1 MLMRRLPSPHDTKEK
16 GARSL
21 KIDKDKL
28 KSLVREF
35 ARYLVVGGAAF
46 LVDWGTL
53 YITYNY
59 VFAGLEGQPLAIST
73 AAGAIVLGSWRLVLA
88 TAAGFI
94 LGLIFNYIL
103 SLIWVFKSA
112 KQQNKG
118 KTVGAFL
125 IFAVIGVIGLLL
137 TEVGMEFGTRW
148 VGEKYYMVVKI
159 FVAGVVLIWNYV
171 ARKILIFKD
180 EPRACKEKQ
189 PSSSE
194 QDPQA

>member
-1 MLMRRLPSPHDTKEK
+1 M
-16 GARSL
+16 

-53 YITYNY
+53 YLTYQY
-59 VFAGLEGQPLAIST
+59 VFIGLEGRQWMIATTTGS
-73 AAGAIVLGSWRLVLA
+73 IVLGDWCLILA
-88 TAAGFI
+88 TATAFIAG
-94 LGLIFNYIL
+94 LVFNYIL

-112 KQQNKG
+112 KESNKG
-118 KTVGAFL
+118 KTVGAFV
-125 IFAVIGVIGLLL
+125 IFAIIGIIGLLL

-148 VGEKYYMVVKI
+148 VGKEYFMVVKI

-180 EPRACKEKQ
+180 EPKACKEKQ

>member
-1 MLMRRLPSPHDTKEK
+1 MKNDR
-16 GARSL
+16 
-21 KIDKDKL
+21 DKL
-28 KSLVREF
+28 KSLIKEF

-53 YITYNY
+53 YLTYNF
-59 VFAGLEGQPLAIST
+59 VF
-73 AAGAIVLGSWRLVLA
+73 VNLGEWQLILA
-88 TAAGFI
+88 TAVGFI
-94 LGLIFNYIL
+94 LGLVFNYIL
-103 SLIWVFKSA
+103 SLIWVFQSA
-112 KQQNKG
+112 RNSNKG

-137 TEVGMEFGTRW
+137 TEGGMKLGTMW
-148 VGEKYYMVVKI
+148 LGEQYYMVVKI

-180 EPRACKEKQ
+180 DTKACKEKQ

>member
-1 MLMRRLPSPHDTKEK
+1 M
-16 GARSL
+16 

-180 EPRACKEKQ
+180 DTKECKERQ

-194 QDPQA
+194 QGPQV

>member
-1 MLMRRLPSPHDTKEK
+1 MRLSRFSAPKAK
-16 GARSL
+16 GALSL
-21 KIDKDKL
+21 KIDRDKL

-53 YITYNY
+53 YLAYNF
-59 VFAGLEGQPLAIST
+59 VFAGLEGQTLAIAT
-73 AAGAIVLGSWRLVLA
+73 AEGAIVLGSWRLLLA
-88 TAAGFI
+88 TAVGFI

-112 KQQNKG
+112 KYSNKG

-125 IFAVIGVIGLLL
+125 IFTVIGVIGLLL
-137 TEVGMEFGTRW
+137 TEIGMEFGTRW
-148 VGEKYYMVVKI
+148 VGQQYFMVVKI
-159 FVAGVVLIWNYV
+159 FVAGVVLLWNYV

-180 EPRACKEKQ
+180 DKKQCTEKQ

>member
-1 MLMRRLPSPHDTKEK
+1 M
-16 GARSL
+16 
-21 KIDKDKL
+21 KINRDKL
-28 KSLVREF
+28 TSLVKEF

-53 YITYNY
+53 FLTYNY
-59 VFAGLEGQPLAIST
+59 VFISMEDKLWTITT
-73 AAGAIVLGSWRLVLA
+73 AAGSVVLGNWCLILS

-103 SLIWVFKSA
+103 SLLWVFKSA
-112 KQQNKG
+112 QQQNKG

-125 IFAVIGVIGLLL
+125 IFTMIGVVGLLL
-137 TEVGMEFGTRW
+137 TEGGMELGTRW
-148 VGEKYYMVVKI
+148 VGKEYYMIVKI

-180 EPRACKEKQ
+180 DKKVCTEKQ

-194 QDPQA
+194 QGPQA